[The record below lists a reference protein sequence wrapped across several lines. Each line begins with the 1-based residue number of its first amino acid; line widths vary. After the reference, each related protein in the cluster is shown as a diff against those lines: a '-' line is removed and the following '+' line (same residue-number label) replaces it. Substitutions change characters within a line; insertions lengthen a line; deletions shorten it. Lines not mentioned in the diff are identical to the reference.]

1 MKSAHSLNQ
10 GRLFLRSTNGMG
22 AIVAISALQAK
33 FFKSTV
39 KLPGGV
45 GNYALSPGQT
55 TTKLFRVADMDFMP
69 YALGVLK
76 PVLDRRPII

>member
-1 MKSAHSLNQ
+1 
-10 GRLFLRSTNGMG
+10 
-22 AIVAISALQAK
+22 
-33 FFKSTV
+33 
-39 KLPGGV
+39 V